1 MSVMGASCEM
11 STFSISFFYHYLIRL
26 SIRHEI
32 KEDESVGTMK
42 RSRVP
47 VALLCLFSYG
57 NLPITTTSAFS
68 IRPAVDRTA
77 ISTSTSSLINNGAS
91 PRRSSIQQQSLFE
104 RTSPTATT
112 PRAWFSS
119 TALAAADSPA
129 ISMGGVSCTHNG
141 GETWQLQD
149 VSYVLQRGAKA
160 ALVGRNGTG
169 GSCDYVVVMYS
180 FI

>member
-1 MSVMGASCEM
+1 
-11 STFSISFFYHYLIRL
+11 
-26 SIRHEI
+26 
-32 KEDESVGTMK
+32 MK
-42 RSRVP
+42 RSRVSA
-47 VALLCLFSYG
+47 ALLCLFSYDS
-57 NLPITTTSAFS
+57 LPITTTSAFS
-68 IRPAVDRTA
+68 VRPAVDRTA

-91 PRRSSIQQQSLFE
+91 PRRSILQQQSLFE
-104 RTSPTATT
+104 RTSPT
-112 PRAWFSS
+112 PRKWFSS

-169 GSCDYVVVMYS
+169 GSCVVVWLRC
-180 FI
+180 IHI